1 MDVTMMRV
9 SYSSQDIATCLQRIM
24 VNGNSVRYAHLLN
37 YRLFCPRCNMLLL
50 TPPLPP
56 PLPPSSW
63 LWGGLPPRWR
73 HTGFPG
79 KVYRPQSAGR
89 RYRWRSAIGLGSFER
104 WPFALRPNG
113 FFRIP
118 GRHRP
123 PHATKTK
130 PPFKRPTFPRCP
142 RIYIVLCENQIVA
155 RNPQEFPTGL
165 LRDLGKC
172 D

>member
-1 MDVTMMRV
+1 MDECNADEGLRFEPGHRHL
-9 SYSSQDIATCLQRIM
+9 SPSN
-24 VNGNSVRYAHLLN
+24 NGNSVRYAHLLN

-50 TPPLPP
+50 TPPC
-56 PLPPSSW
+56 PPSPPQ
-63 LWGGLPPRWR
+63 LMVVGGSRGG
-73 HTGFPG
+73 TGFPG

-89 RYRWRSAIGLGSFER
+89 RYRWRSGIGLGSFER

-130 PPFKRPTFPRCP
+130 PPFKRPTFPRS
-142 RIYIVLCENQIVA
+142 RIYIVLCEPNTCAKSA
-155 RNPQEFPTGL
+155 RISDGL
-165 LRDLGKC
+165 REM
-172 D
+172 

>member
-1 MDVTMMRV
+1 MDECNADEGLIFETEHRHL
-9 SYSSQDIATCLQRIM
+9 SPPN
-24 VNGNSVRYAHLLN
+24 NGNSVRYAHLLN

-56 PLPPSSW
+56 PIPPAHGC
-63 LWGGLPPRWR
+63 GGVSLLLGGG
-73 HTGFPG
+73 TGFPG

-89 RYRWRSAIGLGSFER
+89 RYRWRSRIGLGSLER

-130 PPFKRPTFPRCP
+130 PPFKRPTFPRCS

-165 LRDLGKC
+165 RDLGKC

>member
-1 MDVTMMRV
+1 MFTNVTSPLLSRE
-9 SYSSQDIATCLQRIM
+9 SSSQIRPIL
-24 VNGNSVRYAHLLN
+24 H
-37 YRLFCPRCNMLLL
+37 YRLFCPTPPCNMLLL
-50 TPPLPP
+50 TPPSPP
-56 PLPPSSW
+56 NHER
-63 LWGGLPPRWR
+63 GGVSFLGGR
-73 HTGFPG
+73 TGFP
-79 KVYRPQSAGR
+79 RLCSRQSAGR

-165 LRDLGKC
+165 LRDFGKC